1 MRKHPFRR
9 TQRGLGLIELM
20 IALVITLL
28 LGMAVGGVF
37 VVAKR
42 GFADAEDFARIQ
54 SNGRYALYNL
64 VHDLQLVGFWGD
76 IFAGDIVPS
85 PNLDA
90 VSTDCSNAAAALDTS
105 FSLFALR
112 LGSTSNAVS
121 CISDAAH
128 DSDVLVVKHVEGLPI
143 VAGSTLDANRRYL
156 MTNLVTAQLFDG
168 GDTPPTTTVG
178 GDVPGGRIWAYDVY
192 VYYVRQN
199 GTDKRLYR
207 KTLQNS
213 GGSWEMVSEEVAA
226 GIETMRFVFGV
237 DSDGNGDV
245 DRYVSPTTLSS
256 VADWETVMTV
266 QVYLL
271 VRGIEDKTHTDA
283 RTYTMGDVTAGPF
296 NDNYHRSLMTS
307 TVNLRNPG
315 LLSRGNW

>member
-1 MRKHPFRR
+1 MTIRIIRKR
-9 TQRGLGLIELM
+9 QRGLGMIELM

-54 SNGRYALYNL
+54 DNGRYALFNL
-64 VHDLQLVGFWGD
+64 VRDLQLVGFWGD
-76 IFAGDIVPS
+76 IFAGDIVDD
-85 PNLDA
+85 PNLDS

-105 FSLFALR
+105 FTLFSLR
-112 LGSTSNAVS
+112 LGSTSDAVS
-121 CISDAAH
+121 CIDDAAGN
-128 DSDVLVVKHVEGLPI
+128 SDVLVVKHVEGLPI
-143 VAGSTLDANRRYL
+143 DAGATLDANRTYM
-156 MTNLVTAQLFDG
+156 MTNLVTGRLFNGD
-168 GDTPPTTTVG
+168 DTPPTTTVG
-178 GDVPGGRIWAYDVY
+178 GDVPGGRIWAYEVY
-192 VYYVRQN
+192 VYYVRQS

-207 KTLQNS
+207 KTLQRN
-213 GGSWEMVSEEVAA
+213 GTSWEMVSEEVAA
-226 GIETMRFVFGV
+226 GVEAMRFMFGV
-237 DSDGNGDV
+237 DSNGDGTT
-245 DRYVSPTTLSS
+245 DRYVNAGSLSS
-256 VADWETVMTV
+256 VADWGTVLTV

-271 VRGIEDKTHTDA
+271 VRGIEDKTHTDS

-307 TVNLRNPG
+307 TVNLRNPV